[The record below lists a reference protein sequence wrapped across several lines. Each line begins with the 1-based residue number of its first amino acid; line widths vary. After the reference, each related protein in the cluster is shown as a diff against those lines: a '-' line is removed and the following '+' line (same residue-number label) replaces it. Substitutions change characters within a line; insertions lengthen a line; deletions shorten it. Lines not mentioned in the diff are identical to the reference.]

1 MKPPMSHTTYTEKGE
16 KQCFP
21 DDASP
26 SGDYVMLCAAAS
38 LLPAVP
44 LPSPVLELTGT
55 QCVHRETGEQM
66 CNKGT
71 ETAEDREI
79 P

>member
-1 MKPPMSHTTYTEKGE
+1 
-16 KQCFP
+16 
-21 DDASP
+21 
-26 SGDYVMLCAAAS
+26 MLCVAAA

-44 LPSPVLELTGT
+44 LPSSVLELTGT

-66 CNKGT
+66 CSKGT

-79 P
+79 T